1 MPISSN
7 DQTSIPIRNRFICNQ
22 INSFQYVLVDHA
34 ISTHLKNKWS
44 WGPETCG
51 CCYWCSEKAWNPKS
65 HSKWTHTQYKP
76 YHSFTV
82 IIVLMI
88 FWGIPGKPWLPFIHG
103 PGMIC
108 FTYDQW
114 RLRLWWWDRPSWVTW
129 SNKFQ
134 NVGVYPNLIL
144 NSKIWIQRVSNHN
157 SNVAR
162 AQIFGLYDKLWSD
175 M

>member
-1 MPISSN
+1 MYWLIMPSQHIWRTN
-7 DQTSIPIRNRFICNQ
+7 EVGALR
-22 INSFQYVLVDHA
+22 LVDVATGVLKRLETQRA
-34 ISTHLKNKWS
+34 IQNEH
-44 WGPETCG
+44 
-51 CCYWCSEKAWNPKS
+51 
-65 HSKWTHTQYKP
+65 THTQYKP

>member
-1 MPISSN
+1 MQSDKLFSICTGWSYHLN
-7 DQTSIPIRNRFICNQ
+7 TSEEQMKLGPWDLWMLL
-22 INSFQYVLVDHA
+22 LVFWKG
-34 ISTHLKNKWS
+34 LK
-44 WGPETCG
+44 
-51 CCYWCSEKAWNPKS
+51 PKEPF
-65 HSKWTHTQYKP
+65 KMNTHTQYKP